1 VQARDRD
8 FEATGPT
15 AQAVARR
22 QTSGAKVLIVDDDRN
37 LRRNLA
43 AVLSAAGYSSEAVGT
58 PREAIQI
65 LVSRPIDVLLTDLQ
79 MAEMSGL
86 ELLEAAKCTRR
97 ETRIILMTGYATV
110 QNAIQAMKAGA
121 IDYLTKPFEPED
133 LLTSVANALPASVAK
148 LRPYDCATGGAGS
161 LVLESRSPSMR
172 RVLETARLAAS
183 GTVPILL
190 LGESGTGKST
200 LARQIHLWSPR
211 AAGEFVVVRCATLS
225 EGLSDRELWGRLG
238 GEAHG
243 AERFTARTSQP
254 GARGT
259 LLLDEVADL
268 SPAVQTKLV
277 EFVQQEGGAS
287 CSPTGSEQV
296 PLRLIASSRRDL
308 VAEVGQQRFR
318 EDLFFRLNVITL
330 RLPALRER
338 SADLLPLVDGML
350 HAIQLR
356 EGRDRLRFSADT
368 RTTLSRYR
376 WPGNLHELHNAL
388 ERAAVV
394 CGADDLI
401 RAEHLPETMYRSPSD
416 PLRAMPSSA
425 SLDEIERAHTLRVI
439 AESPTLEAAAATLGI
454 DVTTLWRRRKRYQSE
469 GRS

>member
-1 VQARDRD
+1 MAH
-8 FEATGPT
+8 
-15 AQAVARR
+15 R
-22 QTSGAKVLIVDDDRN
+22 QTSGAKILIVDDDRN

-43 AVLSAAGYSSEAVGT
+43 AVLSQAGYSAEAVGT

-65 LVSRPIDVLLTDLQ
+65 LVSRSIDVLLTDLQ

-148 LRPYDCATGGAGS
+148 LRPYESATGETGP
-161 LVLESRSPSMR
+161 LVLESRSASMR

-211 AAGEFVVVRCATLS
+211 ATGEFVVVRCATLS
-225 EGLSDRELWGRLG
+225 EGLSERELWRRLG
-238 GEAHG
+238 GEPPG
-243 AERFTARTSQP
+243 AERFAGRKSEP
-254 GARGT
+254 GALGT

-277 EFVQQEGGAS
+277 EFVQHEGGAS
-287 CSPTGSEQV
+287 GPTGSEQV
-296 PLRLIASSRRDL
+296 PLRLIATSRRDL
-308 VAEVGQQRFR
+308 LAEVSQQRFR

-350 HAIQLR
+350 HAIQMR
-356 EGRDRLRFSADT
+356 EGRDRLRLSPDT
-368 RTTLSRYR
+368 RATLSRYG

-388 ERAAVV
+388 EHAAVV

-401 RAEHLPETMYRSPSD
+401 RPEHLPETMYRSPSD

-454 DVTTLWRRRKRYQSE
+454 DVTTLWRRRKRYQGE